1 MMILLEIKVAAL
13 AALGRLL
20 VSMFGLLLRFVVL
33 LIFIVDDFDDRD
45 DSNHDGSGDHTVMM
59 MAVMF
64 LGRL

>member
-1 MMILLEIKVAAL
+1 MAAL